1 MLTILLVS
9 ETFLLASLRIPYLV
23 PPHTLLIHSADLYWM
38 PVRARHCVQYTLV
51 SHSAAFALAKED
63 KKQMAHVEK
72 KYCVE

>member
-1 MLTILLVS
+1 M
-9 ETFLLASLRIPYLV
+9 PYLV

-38 PVRARHCVQYTLV
+38 PVRARHRAQYTLV
-51 SHSAAFALAKED
+51 RHSAAYGLVKED